1 MRSMCWGPRGVTQV
15 RPTSR
20 STCVTDSRSNLISGP
35 LSSPMVHVV
44 WPLTYTHG
52 PNNTRHTREVILA
65 SLLVSLTSVRPIWP
79 HTGSR
84 DWLSRKEPWSAH
96 KVYLAYLAYNLCS
109 GLSGLLQD
117 PGTGCPGTGHSDLS
131 RPIWPHT
138 DHRTGCP
145 EKNRENSLATCA
157 TGLQPGRP
165 GSRAMT

>member
-1 MRSMCWGPRGVTQV
+1 MPMQLCRDATCVTVTLFSVLARDRVESAYLTYECVRVCGWCLKTPVFGLWIRSMCWGPRGVTQV

-52 PNNTRHTREVILA
+52 PNTHTTHTR
-65 SLLVSLTSVRPIWP
+65 
-79 HTGSR
+79 
-84 DWLSRKEPWSAH
+84 
-96 KVYLAYLAYNLCS
+96 
-109 GLSGLLQD
+109 
-117 PGTGCPGTGHSDLS
+117 GHSDLS

-145 EKNRENSLATCA
+145 EKNREKLPATCA